1 MKTGPESDPASNLR
15 LISYLHGE
23 MSPADRQAFEAEM
36 ASNPELAAE
45 VAEYQN
51 LSLELELLHAPA
63 APLTLGD
70 ERRDRVLNGGLF
82 LRQRRFDMAL
92 SFLAGAALVGL
103 GLLLLRPQVE
113 KAAVVADASLVPLSQ
128 PQEEVKPSPSKLDP
142 GAHPPRQKNRSAP
155 LSLPSAASSP
165 LQALQDQSRSLRD
178 GVRDRYL
185 ESFYAKLELNHHQ
198 EDELKQLISQRALLL
213 GNQRLLARGDS
224 ERHEL
229 IQETAAT
236 LDSVN
241 HQIDQMLGDKATI
254 LKDYRNN
261 ISGRLIVEAMNN
273 KLAAKQ
279 LPVLDSETSDKL
291 SQIISSTIKNSNS
304 GTVAGD
310 AKDEKVDRIED
321 EILLDDKTEPSIL
334 DGKTGKPTLEDK
346 VSINTERNGLIE
358 DPSVITPSLTP
369 PKFQI
374 QGDSLLIGSSIRDQI
389 MYDASS
395 FLSQAQLEEL
405 LLQIQQG
412 LPLIPGTDEVPSP

>member
-23 MSPADRQAFEAEM
+23 LSSAERQAFETEM
-36 ASNPELAAE
+36 ASDPALAAE

-70 ERRDRVLNGGLF
+70 ERRERVLSGGLF
-82 LRQRRFDMAL
+82 LRRRRIEMAL

-103 GLLLLRPQVE
+103 GLLLVRPQIE
-113 KAAVVADASLVPLSQ
+113 KPAVLADASLNPVVAPPDDAVRTSPPTAKKTSSAQYKKSRPSPLS
-128 PQEEVKPSPSKLDP
+128 
-142 GAHPPRQKNRSAP
+142 AP
-155 LSLPSAASSP
+155 IAANSS

-185 ESFYAKLELNHHQ
+185 ESFYAKLELTRQH
-198 EDELKQLISQRALLL
+198 EEELKQLISQRALLL
-213 GNQRLLARGDS
+213 GNQRLLARGDN
-224 ERHEL
+224 ERHEQ

-241 HQIDQMLGDKATI
+241 LQIDQMLGDKAPI
-254 LKDYRNN
+254 LKDYRSN
-261 ISGRLIVEAMNN
+261 ISGRLIVEAMNS

-291 SQIISSTIKNSNS
+291 SQIISSAIKNPITEPI
-304 GTVAGD
+304 GQEEKL
-310 AKDEKVDRIED
+310 KDEGGDKVDKVEQA
-321 EILLDDKTEPSIL
+321 LVVDDKKEDPI
-334 DGKTGKPTLEDK
+334 LEDPLIPEGNG
-346 VSINTERNGLIE
+346 VLEASSSIPASTA
-358 DPSVITPSLTP
+358 PSSL
-369 PKFQI
+369 QI
-374 QGDSLLIGSSIRDQI
+374 QGDALLIGSSIRDQI
-389 MYDASS
+389 MYDSS
-395 FLSQAQLEEL
+395 YILLRVQLDEL
-405 LLQIQQG
+405 LLQLQQG